1 MTDTLS
7 RALQAEVDAFLAGY
21 TTEVQAIALRL
32 RALVFEVAPGAIE
45 QIDIPGK
52 MLAYGFARTYKDMI
66 CVIMPLKAGVNFGM
80 PRGAEL
86 DDPDGLLEGTG
97 KRARHAKISAIE
109 QVEEPAIRAL
119 LQASIDQLK

>member
-1 MTDTLS
+1 MADTS
-7 RALQAEVDAFLAGY
+7 SKASQSEVDAFLAGY
-21 TTEVQAIALRL
+21 TPEVRAIALRL
-32 RALVFEVAPGAIE
+32 RALVFEVAPEAIE

-97 KRARHAKISAIE
+97 KRARHVKISAIG

-119 LQASIDQLK
+119 LHASIDQLK

>member
-1 MTDTLS
+1 
-7 RALQAEVDAFLAGY
+7 
-21 TTEVQAIALRL
+21 
-32 RALVFEVAPGAIE
+32 VFEVAPGAIE

-97 KRARHAKISAIE
+97 KRARHVRISAIE
-109 QVEEPAIRAL
+109 QVESPSIRAL